1 MNTLLAWLFANYIE
15 FLATLTSIIYV
26 IFSVKQSIWLWP
38 FGLVSSGLYVYT
50 FFDAKIYADMGL
62 YMYYVAMSIYGWYA
76 WSRPNKSALKKSRII
91 SVKGQNKTIV
101 ALISATIITFFLL
114 AGILINFTDS
124 TIPYIDAFTTSLSFV
139 ATWMLA
145 KRYLE
150 QWHIW
155 VFVNL
160 VSCGVYFYKELY
172 ITVLLFLGLAVMAI
186 VGLNEWGKEF
196 KLKTENA

>member
-1 MNTLLAWLFANYIE
+1 MTTLIAWLSVNYIE
-15 FLATLTSIIYV
+15 FLATLATVIYV
-26 IFSVKQSIWLWP
+26 IFSVKQKIWLWP
-38 FGLVSSGLYVYT
+38 FGLISSGLYVYT

-62 YMYYVAMSIYGWYA
+62 YIYYVVMSIYGWYA
-76 WSRPNKSALKKSRII
+76 WSKPNKKESTKSKVITI
-91 SVKGQNKTIV
+91 KGQSKTILL
-101 ALISATIITFFLL
+101 LILASILTFVLILL
-114 AGILINFTDS
+114 VLINLTDS

-155 VFVNL
+155 IFVNL

-172 ITVLLFLGLAVMAI
+172 ITVLLFFGLAVMAI
-186 VGLNEWGKEF
+186 IGLREWSKDLKLEF
-196 KLKTENA
+196 TNA

>member
-1 MNTLLAWLFANYIE
+1 MIAILDWLSDNYIE

-26 IFSVKQSIWLWP
+26 IFSVKQKIWLWP
-38 FGLVSSGLYVYT
+38 FGLISSVLYVYT

-62 YMYYVAMSIYGWYA
+62 YMYYVIMSIYGWLM
-76 WSRPNKSALKKSRII
+76 WSKSNRNQSRKSKII
-91 SVKGQNKTIV
+91 SLKGESKTI
-101 ALISATIITFFLL
+101 LILFFVSIITFVIILL
-114 AGILINFTDS
+114 ILVYLTDS

-155 VFVNL
+155 IFVNL

-172 ITVLLFLGLAVMAI
+172 ITVLLFFGLAVMAV
-186 VGLNEWGKEF
+186 VGLKEWSKDFEIEP
-196 KLKTENA
+196 TNA